1 MTLGECN
8 CGSIAFETNAEI
20 SGVFVCHCSICRRCT
35 GSNGIAVI
43 IVPNDK
49 FRWIRGEDLVTTW
62 EKPDHDWLT
71 SFCQICGSTLPG
83 PNDDTN
89 MFIPAG
95 LINEEIENLRV
106 IHHIYVNSKASW
118 DVISDTG
125 KQHLDS
131 FEG

>member
-1 MTLGECN
+1 MTHGECN
-8 CGSIAFETNAEI
+8 CGSIAFKTNAEI
-20 SGVFVCHCSICRRCT
+20 SAVFVCHCSICRRCT

-49 FRWIRGEDLVTTW
+49 YRWVRGEDLVTTW
-62 EKPDHDWLT
+62 EKPGHDWLT

-83 PNDDTN
+83 TIDDTN

-95 LINEEIENLRV
+95 LINEDIENLRV
-106 IHHIYVNSKASW
+106 IHHIHVKSKASW

-131 FEG
+131 F